1 MHIAPTELNWSTV
14 AKNAEVGH
22 ARSSATCSIVDLPR
36 IDWLR
41 TLQRTRTQQAN
52 SSSYDV
58 NTPIGIHVFRVI
70 FQSSSFQFMWCEW
83 GSMEAPTT
91 TSVDDRTRFVVVCS
105 IAEQRVDPVRALVLC
120 VSCEDAVTALGNDRP
135 LCCTRSIWCCAGI
148 TWRCKIAEIMH
159 VFHCIFAGLP

>member
-22 ARSSATCSIVDLPR
+22 ARSSATCSIVDLLR

-58 NTPIGIHVFRVI
+58 TTPIGIHVFRVI

-105 IAEQRVDPVRALVLC
+105 IAEQRRHLPASIPCGHLCFVCLARMPLRPWGTIARYAAPDLYGAVL
-120 VSCEDAVTALGNDRP
+120 E
-135 LCCTRSIWCCAGI
+135 
-148 TWRCKIAEIMH
+148 
-159 VFHCIFAGLP
+159 